1 MYRWSKLTTIMPER
15 GQNMLTK
22 LNTIETI
29 LAQGPRGPILSEPK
43 LGSSPRANRPAASS
57 VGALNGKLTEVS
69 AKYLKASSQHFA
81 RRAKFT
87 ELNRTPSPRVHPDSK
102 SGSRRAEDLTA
113 TAARVTS
120 DVTVQIRTQKSYFLH
135 QPITYILIRPISI
148 HLHTISE

>member
-22 LNTIETI
+22 LNTFETI

-87 ELNRTPSPRVHPDSK
+87 ELNRTPSPRVHPDSNP
-102 SGSRRAEDLTA
+102 GSRRAEGLPA
-113 TAARVTS
+113 TAARVTI
-120 DVTVQIRTQKSYFLH
+120 DVTVQIKTQNHISYINPSPVYLFA
-135 QPITYILIRPISI
+135 PYRYISI
-148 HLHTISE
+148 R